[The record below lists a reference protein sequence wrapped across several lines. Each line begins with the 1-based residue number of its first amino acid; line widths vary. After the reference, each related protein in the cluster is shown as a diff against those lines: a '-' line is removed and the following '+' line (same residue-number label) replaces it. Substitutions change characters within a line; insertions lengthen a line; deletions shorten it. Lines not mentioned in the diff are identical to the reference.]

1 MNNFKYLNSQFIISI
16 LFIFLFGTLSH
27 FIYSLTGNLSFIGAF
42 FPVNESIWEH
52 LKLLLIHIISWWI
65 FFYIFNKNKLSMDKD
80 NCFFAS
86 IISLLSSMIFQL
98 SVFYFY
104 TGAFGLES
112 FIIDILIFLFA
123 IIFGQF
129 IGLHIYK
136 YSTGINYKISFFI
149 LIIIVLFF
157 IYITFNSPHLPIF
170 LDRNTGIYGL

>member
-1 MNNFKYLNSQFIISI
+1 MNNFKYLNSQIIISI

-52 LKLLLIHIISWWI
+52 LKLLLIPIISWWI
-65 FFYIFNKNKLSMDKD
+65 FFYIFNKNKLTMDKD

-86 IISLLSSMIFQL
+86 IISILSSMIFQL

-112 FIIDILIFLFA
+112 FIIYLLSVHTPA
-123 IIFGQF
+123 TR
-129 IGLHIYK
+129 YK
-136 YSTGINYKISFFI
+136 CPLAT
-149 LIIIVLFF
+149 
-157 IYITFNSPHLPIF
+157 HL
-170 LDRNTGIYGL
+170 